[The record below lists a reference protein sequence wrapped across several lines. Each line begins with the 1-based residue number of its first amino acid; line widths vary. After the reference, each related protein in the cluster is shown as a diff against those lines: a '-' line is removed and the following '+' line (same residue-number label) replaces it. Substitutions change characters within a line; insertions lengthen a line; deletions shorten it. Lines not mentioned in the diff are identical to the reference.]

1 MKGWSGEA
9 IESYFCDGVNITT
22 GEKIQKADYLPPC
35 PFPYLPAGFADDIG
49 PGFSDIADP
58 TDCSILYGDAVKDYD
73 KKCNVYMAINLVLL
87 ALTARW
93 LIRFRKRRTKDNRT
107 FSAAKTSMTTNELLC
122 WFCWWTS
129 VVMTVHSYDIH
140 NFNDDLPEWLSKL
153 CSQTNSFLL
162 MAVGV
167 ELCKGWVKIVHRLQ
181 SGRNEIPQWYNVTRI
196 TVYSAAIFVRI
207 IELGS
212 IIFWMEKGTQH
223 GNINALKSVTE
234 ATISIVLSWI
244 CWRQGRAIS
253 KALKS
258 ASAENIHEGKVIKRY
273 LYCALCAFGVAF
285 AYKMSAIQS
294 KVGQVPFYIK
304 PKCKEGMISL
314 AEMTTIIMQICVLI
328 AQQPKKVVAKTSD
341 AAQKFVAQKITPT
354 PGAAGEESTIN
365 SNDSSAASSAA
376 SSATSSVTS
385 SVISSASSTTTSM
398 SSMSSTASE
407 VD

>member
-181 SGRNEIPQWYNVTRI
+181 SGRNEVPKWFNVTRI

-328 AQQPKKVVAKTSD
+328 AQQPKKVVAKKSD
-341 AAQKFVAQKITPT
+341 GDKKFSAQKITPT
-354 PGAAGEESTIN
+354 PGAAGEDSTIN
-365 SNDSSAASSAA
+365 FNDSSAA
-376 SSATSSVTS
+376 
-385 SVISSASSTTTSM
+385 SSASSTTTSM

-407 VD
+407 VN

>member
-328 AQQPKKVVAKTSD
+328 AQQPKKVVAKKSD
-341 AAQKFVAQKITPT
+341 GDKKFSAQKITPT
-354 PGAAGEESTIN
+354 PGAAGEDSTIN
-365 SNDSSAASSAA
+365 FNDSSAA
-376 SSATSSVTS
+376 
-385 SVISSASSTTTSM
+385 SSASSTTTSM

-407 VD
+407 VN

>member
-1 MKGWSGEA
+1 MKGWNGEA

-22 GEKIQKADYLPPC
+22 GKKIEKADYLPPC

-328 AQQPKKVVAKTSD
+328 AQQPKKVVAKKSD
-341 AAQKFVAQKITPT
+341 GDKKFSAQKITPT
-354 PGAAGEESTIN
+354 PGAAGEDSTIN
-365 SNDSSAASSAA
+365 FNDSSAA
-376 SSATSSVTS
+376 
-385 SVISSASSTTTSM
+385 SSASSTTTSM

-407 VD
+407 VN